1 MSPLLILALFLPL
14 QNKAPEKC
22 SLSGTVVDS
31 ATGEPLSKVEL
42 RLQPLDVQATHV
54 AVTTSDPHGRF
65 AMVDLDAASYFLSG
79 KRNGYLEMSFGARR
93 LGGDGSAV
101 RLKPGE
107 SLSDLKLK
115 LVPSAVIAGTVRDS
129 DGDPLEGAHVILARF
144 TYLYG
149 ARRLEGYDS
158 TDTDDRGEYRFHGL
172 EAGKY
177 YIGVQK
183 ENPGRPQVDHSAS
196 ASPSETS
203 VPTLYPGV
211 TDVALAAPVEVS
223 AGRNLT
229 GIDIRQLRSRVFRVG
244 GRVLNAPGV
253 GRQTVVLHDQKN
265 AAMRDYDL
273 RTSTKDAAGN
283 FDFRGVPPGSYEVTV
298 EAEALR
304 GRVPVEVGA
313 SDVEGVR
320 VALAPGAEIKLRVI
334 SEGSDKPNL
343 TGLDFLLTA
352 NGRSGFGSSPF
363 ESDRLTV
370 RNVPP
375 DHYALRLSGSL
386 LRKSYVKSAR
396 TGEADV
402 LADGLSLTGPGTIG
416 IEIVIASDGGAIEG
430 VVRDENQQPVS
441 GATILLA
448 PDRRTRADLFQS
460 VTSDQ
465 NGRYEFAGIAPGHY
479 KLFAWEDVEPEV
491 WNDPDF
497 LKDFEKQGQATAMEP
512 GARVTANLHLAT
524 RPDVQ

>member
-1 MSPLLILALFLPL
+1 
-14 QNKAPEKC
+14 
-22 SLSGTVVDS
+22 
-31 ATGEPLSKVEL
+31 
-42 RLQPLDVQATHV
+42 
-54 AVTTSDPHGRF
+54 
-65 AMVDLDAASYFLSG
+65 
-79 KRNGYLEMSFGARR
+79 
-93 LGGDGSAV
+93 
-101 RLKPGE
+101 
-107 SLSDLKLK
+107 
-115 LVPSAVIAGTVRDS
+115 
-129 DGDPLEGAHVILARF
+129 
-144 TYLYG
+144 
-149 ARRLEGYDS
+149 
-158 TDTDDRGEYRFHGL
+158 
-172 EAGKY
+172 
-177 YIGVQK
+177 
-183 ENPGRPQVDHSAS
+183 
-196 ASPSETS
+196 
-203 VPTLYPGV
+203 
-211 TDVALAAPVEVS
+211 
-223 AGRNLT
+223 
-229 GIDIRQLRSRVFRVG
+229 
-244 GRVLNAPGV
+244 
-253 GRQTVVLHDQKN
+253 
-265 AAMRDYDL
+265 
-273 RTSTKDAAGN
+273 
-283 FDFRGVPPGSYEVTV
+283 
-298 EAEALR
+298 
-304 GRVPVEVGA
+304 
-313 SDVEGVR
+313 VEGVR

>member
-14 QNKAPEKC
+14 QDKAPEKC
-22 SLSGTVVDS
+22 SLSGTVVDFV
-31 ATGEPLSKVEL
+31 TGEPLGKVEL

-54 AVTTSDPHGRF
+54 AVTTSDSQGRF
-65 AMVDLDAASYFLSG
+65 AMVDLDPASYALSG

-93 LGGDGSAV
+93 LHGDGSAI
-101 RLKPGE
+101 RLEPGE
-107 SLSDLKLK
+107 ALGGLKLK

-144 TYLYG
+144 TYQYG
-149 ARRLEGYDS
+149 ARRLEGYDTTES
-158 TDTDDRGEYRFHGL
+158 DDRGEYRFRGL

-183 ENPGRPQVDHSAS
+183 ENPGRSQVDHSAN
-196 ASPSETS
+196 ASPTETS

-211 TDVALAAPVEVS
+211 TDVALATPVEVS

-229 GIDIRQLRSRVFRVG
+229 GIDIRQLRSRVFRIG
-244 GRVLNAPGV
+244 GRVSNGPAV
-253 GRQTVVLHDQKN
+253 GQQTIVLHDQKN
-265 AAMRDYDL
+265 AAMRNYDL

-283 FDFRGVPPGSYEVTV
+283 FDFRGVPPGAYEVTV
-298 EAEALR
+298 GTESLR
-304 GRVPVEVGA
+304 GRVAVDVGA
-313 SDVEGVR
+313 SDVEGVG
-320 VALAPGAEIKLRVI
+320 VTLAPGAGVKLRIVA
-334 SEGSDKPNL
+334 EGSGETNL
-343 TGLDFLLTA
+343 TGLNFLLTA
-352 NGRSGFGSSPF
+352 DGRSGFGSSPF
-363 ESDRLTV
+363 ESDRLTA

-375 DHYALRLSGSL
+375 DHYALRLSGGL

-396 TGEADV
+396 AGDADI
-402 LADGLSLTGPGTIG
+402 LADGLSVTGPGTIG
-416 IEIVIASDGGAIEG
+416 IEVTVASDGGAIEG
-430 VVRDENQQPVS
+430 VVRDEKQQPVS

-465 NGRYEFAGIAPGHY
+465 NGHYEVAAIAPGHY
-479 KLFAWEDVEPEV
+479 KVFAWEDVETGV

-497 LKDFEKQGQATAMEP
+497 LKDFEKQGQATAVEA
-512 GARVTANLHLAT
+512 GARVTANLHLTT